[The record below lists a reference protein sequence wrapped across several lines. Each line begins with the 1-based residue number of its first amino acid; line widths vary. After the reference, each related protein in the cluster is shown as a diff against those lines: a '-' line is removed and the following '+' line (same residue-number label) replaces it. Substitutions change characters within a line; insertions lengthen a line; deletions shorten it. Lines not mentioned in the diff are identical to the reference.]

1 MLIAE
6 NMSLMDKFKKA
17 DIALN
22 YGVDL
27 VVELPFKYIQSADF
41 FAKGA
46 VEILNKLGCDTI
58 VFGSESNNIGVF
70 VFLHD
75 YECFAYFNNKVNI
88 PTNDDKTLV
97 THLNGNLTID
107 GGCKQVQEIFKTIR
121 GHVDTNIQILTCYE
135 YNDLEY
141 FLDELPKAEDW
152 KYAKNLSEFL
162 NDELG
167 TDTTPDDFYEN

>member
-1 MLIAE
+1 MK
-6 NMSLMDKFKKA
+6 SLQEVIVEKLKINKSSGKYDLTRLSTNEI
-17 DIALN
+17 DIEYL
-22 YGVDL
+22 GDTH
-27 VVELPFKYIQSADF
+27 D
-41 FAKGA
+41 
-46 VEILNKLGCDTI
+46 EIGFGNILYWE
-58 VFGSESNNIGVF
+58 GSESNNIGVF

>member
-1 MLIAE
+1 MK
-6 NMSLMDKFKKA
+6 SLQEVIVEKLKINKSSGKYDLTKLSTNEI
-17 DIALN
+17 DIEYL
-22 YGVDL
+22 GDMH
-27 VVELPFKYIQSADF
+27 D
-41 FAKGA
+41 
-46 VEILNKLGCDTI
+46 EIGFGNILYWE
-58 VFGSESNNIGVF
+58 GSESNNIGVF

-107 GGCKQVQEIFKTIR
+107 GGCNQVQEIFKTIR

>member
-1 MLIAE
+1 MK
-6 NMSLMDKFKKA
+6 SLQEVIVEKLKINKSSGKYDLTKLSTNEI
-17 DIALN
+17 DIEYL
-22 YGVDL
+22 GDTH
-27 VVELPFKYIQSADF
+27 D
-41 FAKGA
+41 
-46 VEILNKLGCDTI
+46 EIGFGNILYWE
-58 VFGSESNNIGVF
+58 GSESNNIGVF

-75 YECFAYFNNKVNI
+75 YECFVYFNNKVNI

>member
-1 MLIAE
+1 MK
-6 NMSLMDKFKKA
+6 SLQEVIVEKLKINKSSGKYDLTKLSTI
-17 DIALN
+17 DIDIEYL
-22 YGVDL
+22 GDTH
-27 VVELPFKYIQSADF
+27 D
-41 FAKGA
+41 
-46 VEILNKLGCDTI
+46 EIGFGNILYWE
-58 VFGSESNNIGVF
+58 GSESNNIGVF

-88 PTNDDKTLV
+88 LTNDDKTLV

>member
-1 MLIAE
+1 MK
-6 NMSLMDKFKKA
+6 SLQEVIVEKLKINKSSGKYDLTKLSTNEI
-17 DIALN
+17 DIEYL
-22 YGVDL
+22 GDTH
-27 VVELPFKYIQSADF
+27 D
-41 FAKGA
+41 
-46 VEILNKLGCDTI
+46 EIGFGNILYWE
-58 VFGSESNNIGVF
+58 GSESNNIGVF

>member
-1 MLIAE
+1 MK
-6 NMSLMDKFKKA
+6 SLQEVIVEKLKINKSSSKYELTKLSTNEI
-17 DIALN
+17 DIEYL
-22 YGVDL
+22 GDTH
-27 VVELPFKYIQSADF
+27 D
-41 FAKGA
+41 
-46 VEILNKLGCDTI
+46 EIGFGNILYWE
-58 VFGSESNNIGVF
+58 GSESNNIGVF

-88 PTNDDKTLV
+88 PTNDNKTLV

-121 GHVDTNIQILTCYE
+121 GHIDTNIQILTCYE

>member
-1 MLIAE
+1 MK
-6 NMSLMDKFKKA
+6 SLQEVIVEKLKINKSSSKYELTKLSTNEI
-17 DIALN
+17 DIEYL
-22 YGVDL
+22 GDTH
-27 VVELPFKYIQSADF
+27 D
-41 FAKGA
+41 
-46 VEILNKLGCDTI
+46 EIGFGNILYWE
-58 VFGSESNNIGVF
+58 GSESNNIGVF